1 MTSVKNSFIE
11 SKRKRKKKNGNGY
24 RREFQIQDSRN
35 DRVLNDSCF
44 TY

>member
-11 SKRKRKKKNGNGY
+11 SKRKRKKKKKNGNGY

-35 DRVLNDSCF
+35 DRVLSDHF
-44 TY
+44 F